1 MSGNQRYGF
10 MGLHLQRMCC
20 QQRSPL
26 VHLHASTTAAT
37 AFATLRVCAE
47 RLQPQEPGSS
57 SDNSPVAPRLIF
69 NSHQS
74 TMANVDSAV
83 KKSVKGADWIDD
95 DEYNKQK

>member
-1 MSGNQRYGF
+1 MVSWGYIYSVCVVSSVARF
-10 MGLHLQRMCC
+10 SISTHRLLLLLHLQL
-20 QQRSPL
+20 S
-26 VHLHASTTAAT
+26 
-37 AFATLRVCAE
+37 VCAE